1 MELEFVIEKMQTD
14 QDVKNVQQAL
24 KLFYLFDKA
33 ILKTKKIQIKDTILL
48 VGSPRSG
55 TTWLMEIF
63 ESIPEYTNL
72 FEPFNPIFFPDI
84 SRFGF
89 SHKPYVPVNA
99 SWPDCENYLKRVLTG
114 KIYTLLPQYKLNLG
128 TIVHRLTNKKLI
140 VKAINLNRLLPWI
153 VNKFQIRNSY
163 FIIRHPC
170 AVIASQLKTGFCGY
184 HSIYPPYINMFPT
197 KDQIIQEANNIDFL
211 GKKILAKLNKIKSME
226 EILAV
231 AWCLDNIVP
240 LFVKKPYPWTTIV
253 YEKLVLN
260 KQQELTRILKDI
272 GVEKISNSVIQNLK
286 SPSMLTLGSEKKV
299 INDAEKQLS
308 KWKKSLS
315 QKQINQILKIVSI
328 FDLDFYTEDIEPDY
342 NVFNI

>member
-1 MELEFVIEKMQTD
+1 MELELVIEKMQTD

-72 FEPFNPIFFPDI
+72 FEPFNPIFFPEI

-99 SWPDCENYLKRVLTG
+99 SWPDCENYLKRVFTG
-114 KIYTLLPQYKLNLG
+114 RIYTLLPQYKLNLE
-128 TIVHRLTNKKLI
+128 TIMHRLTNKKLV

-211 GKKILAKLNKIKSME
+211 DKKILAKLNKIKTIE
-226 EILAV
+226 EILAA
-231 AWCLDNIVP
+231 AWCLDSIVP
-240 LFVKKPYPWTTIV
+240 LSVKKPYPWTTIV
-253 YEKLVLN
+253 YEKLDGLN
-260 KQQELTRILKDI
+260 TFEDTLPAAMDADVNDTHEYF
-272 GVEKISNSVIQNLK
+272 GVMGDDPGIDYEVDSPVPVTITNISNLPQFYKLFLAFFGLNC
-286 SPSMLTLGSEKKV
+286 
-299 INDAEKQLS
+299 
-308 KWKKSLS
+308 
-315 QKQINQILKIVSI
+315 QK
-328 FDLDFYTEDIEPDY
+328 
-342 NVFNI
+342 